1 LDFVVRD
8 GRLVH
13 ALAAPGAA
21 KMHAVLRRSS
31 RLTSL
36 IIQCA
41 LMPRWTAWRNAKKA
55 GAMIERAPRYRGIVI
70 EPLAGRQ

>member
-1 LDFVVRD
+1 LVVRD

-13 ALAAPGAA
+13 ALAGPGTA

-31 RLTSL
+31 RLTPL

-41 LMPRWTAWRNAKKA
+41 LTPRWTAWRNAKKA
-55 GAMIERAPRYRGIVI
+55 GAMIERAPLVSRSIVI

>member
-13 ALAAPGAA
+13 ALAGPGTA

-31 RLTSL
+31 RLTPL

-41 LMPRWTAWRNAKKA
+41 LVPRWTAWRNARKA
-55 GAMIERAPRYRGIVI
+55 SAMIERAPWYRSIVI